1 MLTSYT
7 KSFVNA
13 VGITRGTNWSSY
25 TQLYLA
31 FSLSGAFHALSQR
44 QMPRPVDVSD
54 GDVVVGFFLFFLWQ
68 ALAITFEDFAQY
80 CWRGCLKR
88 CGIDDSRLVARIVGY
103 VWVTSCIWTSLPLAG
118 DTFLRLRMGEDHM
131 LPFDL
136 TGSLV
141 SRVIPIPS

>member
-7 KSFVNA
+7 ESFVNA

-31 FSLSGAFHALSQR
+31 FLLSGAFHALSQR
-44 QMPRPVDVSD
+44 QMPRPVDVFD
-54 GDVVVGFFLFFLWQ
+54 GDVVVGFFLFFVWQ

-80 CWRGCLKR
+80 CWRGWLKR
-88 CGIDDSRLVARIVGY
+88 RGIDDSPLVARIVGY
-103 VWVTSCIWTSLPLAG
+103 VWVTSCMWTSLPLAG

-141 SRVIPIPS
+141 NKVIPIPS